1 MSIRRSVGTPVQSR
15 LKRFHLMLQAN
26 VEKGIFT
33 FLGFRVMADIIGNF
47 EDRPHTKCSLKNP
60 ES

>member
-1 MSIRRSVGTPVQSR
+1 
-15 LKRFHLMLQAN
+15 MLQAN
-26 VEKGIFT
+26 AKKGIFT

-47 EDRPHTKCSLKNP
+47 EDRPQTKCSLKNH